1 MITLILS
8 ILGLLL
14 SIYFLYIVLYD
25 KFKTKKHPNPNP
37 FIFLFLLH
45 IIGFTI
51 ILIKILI

>member
-1 MITLILS
+1 MIELILC
-8 ILGLLL
+8 ILGLLF

-37 FIFLFLLH
+37 FIFISLTY

-51 ILIKILI
+51 TLIKILV